1 MDACTPK
8 ATSDYLNQPIRTRE
22 EYLAEKA
29 RRIREW
35 RDYIE
40 ANPDPVLKG
49 SAAIST
55 TWIFHK
61 QMLERQGK

>member
-1 MDACTPK
+1 MPPDA
-8 ATSDYLNQPIRTRE
+8 SSSYLNQPTRTHE

-40 ANPDPVLKG
+40 ANPDPVLRG
-49 SAAIST
+49 SAAEST
-55 TWIFHK
+55 TWLFHK